1 MARLRGAGRAYHRET
16 VKMTLPRINESAT
29 RADIANRQDIETV
42 VRRFY
47 EQAIPDPVIGK
58 FFTKVA
64 KLDLEAHLPIIANF
78 WEQML
83 LQHPVYSGSPMHVH
97 LLLNSKEPMLP
108 EHFARWLALWEMT
121 VDQLFAGEKAS
132 MAKAR
137 AQMVAKSFSLGIAS
151 VAR

>member
-1 MARLRGAGRAYHRET
+1 MNS
-16 VKMTLPRINESAT
+16 PAT
-29 RADIANRQDIETV
+29 RPDITNRQDIEML

-47 EQAIPDPVIGK
+47 EQAIPDSTIGK
-58 FFTKVA
+58 FFTEVA
-64 KLDLEAHLPIIANF
+64 HLDLETHLPKIANF

-83 LQHPVYSGSPMHVH
+83 LQNPVYNGSPMHLH

-108 EHFARWLALWEMT
+108 GHFERWLVLWEQT
-121 VDQLFAGEKAS
+121 VDQLFSGEKAE

-151 VAR
+151 LAR

>member
-1 MARLRGAGRAYHRET
+1 MKKSSE
-16 VKMTLPRINESAT
+16 
-29 RADIANRQDIETV
+29 RADIASRNDIEML

-58 FFTKVA
+58 FFTEV
-64 KLDLEAHLPIIANF
+64 AHLELETHLPKIANF

-83 LQHPVYSGSPMHVH
+83 FQRPVYEGSPMHVH
-97 LLLNSKEPMLP
+97 LKMNSQEPMLP
-108 EHFARWLALWEMT
+108 EHFERWLTLWIST
-121 VDQLFAGEKAS
+121 VDHLFAGEKAE

-151 VAR
+151 MAR

>member
-1 MARLRGAGRAYHRET
+1 MTAPET
-16 VKMTLPRINESAT
+16 CSDLSG
-29 RADIANRQDIETV
+29 RQDIETL

-47 EQAIPDPVIGK
+47 EQAILDPIIGK
-58 FFTKVA
+58 FFTQVA
-64 KLDLEAHLPIIANF
+64 HLDLETHLPKIANF

-83 LQHPVYSGSPMHVH
+83 FQHPVYSGSPMHAH
-97 LLLNSKEPMLP
+97 LVLNSKEPMLP
-108 EHFARWLALWEMT
+108 EHFERWLMLWEKT
-121 VDQLFAGEKAS
+121 VDQLFAGEKAA

>member
-1 MARLRGAGRAYHRET
+1 MNQPTERF
-16 VKMTLPRINESAT
+16 
-29 RADIANRQDIETV
+29 DISSRQDIETL

-47 EQAIPDPVIGK
+47 EQAIPDPIIGK
-58 FFTKVA
+58 FFTEVA
-64 KLDLEAHLPIIANF
+64 HLDLDSHLPKIANF

-83 LQHPVYSGSPMHVH
+83 FQHPVYSGSPMHAH

-108 EHFARWLALWEMT
+108 EHFERWLALWETT
-121 VDQLFAGEKAS
+121 VDQLFAGEKAQ

-151 VAR
+151 MAR

>member
-1 MARLRGAGRAYHRET
+1 MNQPTER
-16 VKMTLPRINESAT
+16 S
-29 RADIANRQDIETV
+29 DISSRQDIETL

-47 EQAIPDPVIGK
+47 EQAIPDPIIGK
-58 FFTKVA
+58 FFTEVA
-64 KLDLEAHLPIIANF
+64 HLDLDSHLPKIANF

-83 LQHPVYSGSPMHVH
+83 FQHPVYSGSPMHAH

-108 EHFARWLALWEMT
+108 EHFERWLALWETT
-121 VDQLFAGEKAS
+121 VDRLFAGEKAQ

-151 VAR
+151 MAR

>member
-1 MARLRGAGRAYHRET
+1 M
-16 VKMTLPRINESAT
+16 KSPAT
-29 RADIANRQDIETV
+29 RSDITNRQDIEML

-47 EQAIPDPVIGK
+47 EQAIPDPIIGK
-58 FFTKVA
+58 FFTQVA
-64 KLDLEAHLPIIANF
+64 HLDLETHLPKIANF

-108 EHFARWLALWEMT
+108 EHFERWLVLWSDT
-121 VDQLFAGEKAS
+121 IDQLFAGEKAE

-151 VAR
+151 LARQNNA